1 MNDICTH
8 LLVVDD
14 DTRLRELLQKFLT
27 DQGFMVTAASSA
39 EEARSKLASLSFDLL
54 ILDIMMPGES
64 GLDLTKSLR
73 EKDDVPILLLTAMG
87 ETSDRIS
94 GLEVGADDYLS
105 KPFEPRELV
114 LRINAILKRM
124 QTTAP
129 ITEFS
134 TENVVFGSFRFDVRK
149 SQLWNND
156 EFIHLTDV
164 EAALLKTLAQQA
176 GTAVG
181 RDDLIEDGSEL
192 SNTRSVDV
200 QVTRLRR
207 KIEQDPKYPRF
218 LQTIRGVGY
227 ILKTD

>member
-1 MNDICTH
+1 MNDICPH

-64 GLDLTKSLR
+64 GLELTKSLR

-87 ETSDRIS
+87 ETNDRIS

-114 LRINAILKRM
+114 LRINAILKRI
-124 QTTAP
+124 QATAP
-129 ITEFS
+129 ATELS
-134 TENVVFGSFRFDVRK
+134 AENVVFGSFRFDVRK

-164 EAALLKTLAQQA
+164 EAALLKTLAEQA

>member
-1 MNDICTH
+1 MNDICPH

-14 DTRLRELLQKFLT
+14 DDRLRELLQKFLT

-64 GLDLTKSLR
+64 GLELTKSLR

-87 ETSDRIS
+87 ETNDRIS

-114 LRINAILKRM
+114 LRINAILKRL
-124 QTTAP
+124 QTAAP
-129 ITEFS
+129 ITELS